1 MNYKD
6 RVSNYDKEPE
16 VIVSGYDNC
25 AYTGYKDIVNELKS
39 KINKEKHIVTV
50 DCYFGVKDEEV
61 LTTLVNELK
70 PCLVIKSEDM
80 FYEKDT
86 LNYLMKRNLTED
98 RVFGIMYNGGL
109 EDFID
114 IKLQNELKKEVE
126 SKGSG
131 IILIYGVGASLID
144 RGDTLIY
151 ADLARWEIQRR
162 FRKKELGNFKA
173 NNCEDD
179 VLRKYKRAFFIEWRI
194 IDRHKSSLF
203 DSIDYLLDTNIYD
216 EPKLLSGEAF
226 RIGLNEAT
234 KRPFRVVPFFDPGVW
249 GGEWIQEV
257 CNVYKQEKNLAWGFD
272 CVPEE
277 NSLYIKYGNIRV
289 EVPSLDV
296 VLYKPKELLGEK
308 VYARFGAEFPIRFDF
323 LDTINGQ
330 KLSLQVHPVTQ
341 YIQEKFGMN
350 YTQDES
356 YYILDAKEDACVYL
370 GLKENINKDD
380 MISDLKRANA
390 GEIIF
395 DEEKYINKFDA
406 KRHDHFL
413 IPAGTVHCSGNNSM
427 VLEISATPFIFTFKL
442 WDWGR
447 LGLDGLPRPI
457 HIEHGKKVIEWNR
470 TTKWIKANLVNKT
483 ELISDNGVTREEKTG
498 LHELEFIETR
508 RIWSDKAVK
517 HNTNNIV
524 NVLNLVEGE
533 EAIVESMN
541 GNFEPFVIHY
551 VETFIVPAS
560 VGEYTIR
567 PYGKSEGKI
576 IGIVKAY
583 VRC

>member
-6 RVSNYDKEPE
+6 RVSNYDKDPE
-16 VIVSGYDNC
+16 VIVDGYDDC
-25 AYTGYKDIVNELKS
+25 AYKGYKDIINELKS
-39 KINKEKHIVTV
+39 KINKNKYIVTV
-50 DCYFGVKDEEV
+50 DCYSGVKDEEV

-70 PCLVIKSEDM
+70 PSLVIKSEDM
-80 FYEKDT
+80 FYDKDA
-86 LNYLMKRNLTED
+86 LSSLMKRNLTED
-98 RVFGIMYNGGL
+98 RVFGIMYYGGL

-114 IKLQNELKKEVE
+114 INIQEKLKKEVE
-126 SKGSG
+126 FKGSG
-131 IILIYGVGASLID
+131 IVLIYGVGASLID

-151 ADLARWEIQRR
+151 ADLARWEIQKRYRR
-162 FRKKELGNFKA
+162 KELGNFKE
-173 NNCEDD
+173 NNYEDD
-179 VLRKYKRAFFIEWRI
+179 TLRKYKRAFFIEWRI
-194 IDRHKSSLF
+194 IDKHKTSLF

-216 EPKLLSGEAF
+216 QPKLITGEAF
-226 RIGLNEAT
+226 RTGLIQAT

-249 GGEWIQEV
+249 GGEWMQKV
-257 CNVYKQEKNLAWGFD
+257 CDVYKEEKNLAWGFD

-277 NSLYIKYGNIRV
+277 NSLYLKYGKVRV
-289 EVPSLDV
+289 EVPSLNV
-296 VLYKPKELLGEK
+296 VLYRPKELLGEK

-341 YIQEKFGMN
+341 YIKNNFGMQ

-356 YYILDAKEDACVYL
+356 YYILDTKGDASVYL
-370 GLKENINKDD
+370 GLKENINKED
-380 MISDLKRANA
+380 MIRDLESANA

-395 DEEKYINKFDA
+395 DEEKYINKFEA
-406 KRHDHFL
+406 KKHDHFL
-413 IPAGTVHCSGNNSM
+413 IPGGTVHCSGSNTM

-470 TTKWIKANLVNKT
+470 TTKWIKANLVNIT
-483 ELISDNGVTREEKTG
+483 ELISDNGVIREEKTG

-508 RIWSDKAVK
+508 RFWSDKAVK

-541 GNFEPFVIHY
+541 GSFKPFIIHY

-576 IGIVKAY
+576 IGVIKAY
-583 VRC
+583 VRF